1 MAGVG
6 VASLPVWAGFWW
18 QKTREN
24 LPKIQIVT
32 MCSWRLERIGAY
44 GGTSG
49 STPRFDALAA
59 KSIVFD
65 HAWRN
70 GVYTSV
76 AHAALCPVNPA
87 PRRSCSGTS
96 ASCC

>member
-6 VASLPVWAGFWW
+6 VASLAVGAGIWW
-18 QKTREN
+18 QQTRESPPN
-24 LPKIQIVT
+24 ILIVT

-49 STPRFDALAA
+49 STPRFDALPV

-65 HAWRN
+65 HAWSN

-76 AHAALCPVNPA
+76 AHAALLTGRYPD
-87 PRRSCSGTS
+87 R
-96 ASCC
+96 